1 MVDVAGEIGLTGHAD
16 AGCVGDVVSIVR
28 STAIVTICLVIS

>member
-1 MVDVAGEIGLTGHAD
+1 MVDVAGEVGLTGHAD
-16 AGCVGDVVSIVR
+16 AECVGDIVSFVR